1 MSCTHWWQKIK
12 SDFHIP
18 PKKGTRIIMFNPINN
33 RFRETI
39 QTYHQTYQSL
49 HENKSKK
56 NFPWKLNSLFFSVF
70 PPLNQFW
77 QNRKSLSPSWHL
89 SQGDALPTSG
99 GNRNPP
105 IGWSQKGV
113 PFWPFWH
120 FWPSLLA
127 ENNIGARLIWGEW
140 NCMNIRLLSVSE
152 SNLGGLVQEVIL
164 PCIIMINNQILG
176 YPILSRCHTE
186 KCWQFQSMI
195 NGLNPSW
202 YWMLQWCQPAWG
214 ANQQV
219 SGYKGN
225 FVGAFDQWCPFNEQV
240 CVFLHTRKLE
250 W

>member
-12 SDFHIP
+12 SDVHIP

-56 NFPWKLNSLFFSVF
+56 NFPWKLNSLFFSFF

-99 GNRNPP
+99 GNRNR
-105 IGWSQKGV
+105 SQKGV

-120 FWPSLLA
+120 FWLSLLA

-140 NCMNIRLLSVSE
+140 NCMNIRFGRSSTWSNFAMHYNDQQSDSGVPYFEPMPYRKMLTVSINDKWVE
-152 SNLGGLVQEVIL
+152 PLMIL
-164 PCIIMINNQILG
+164 NA
-176 YPILSRCHTE
+176 
-186 KCWQFQSMI
+186 SMM
-195 NGLNPSW
+195 STS
-202 YWMLQWCQPAWG
+202 MR
-214 ANQQV
+214 
-219 SGYKGN
+219 S
-225 FVGAFDQWCPFNEQV
+225 
-240 CVFLHTRKLE
+240 
-250 W
+250 